1 MTFTFACP
9 LCGNSLTA
17 PASRAGREVTCPKC
31 RASVT
36 APTAAKASTEKS
48 VKHDA
53 PAAASDHAALLVPT
67 SSVSHED
74 LIDMT
79 AMVDIVFFL
88 LIFFMVTSIQALESV
103 IGLPTPQTS
112 DAAPSAQV
120 VADVANDPSFI
131 TVTIEGDDTIWVEDE
146 QVFSGQDLRM
156 KLRDLRDRDFQPT
169 GLIVMGHPDASHGSL
184 VTVLDAGADAGMEDL
199 RFSVSESLD
208 GTGG

>member
-1 MTFTFACP
+1 MTLAFNCP
-9 LCGNSLTA
+9 LCGQPIA
-17 PASRAGREVTCPKC
+17 ASPDRAGREVVCPKC
-31 RASVT
+31 RAGVI
-36 APTAAKASTEKS
+36 APSQPRSSAPAPQTAAPPS
-48 VKHDA
+48 
-53 PAAASDHAALLVPT
+53 SDHAALLLPSRT
-67 SSVSHED
+67 AHHED

-120 VADVANDPSFI
+120 VADVANDPSFV

-146 QVFSGQDLRM
+146 QVFNGQELRM
-156 KLRDLRDRDFQPT
+156 KLRDLRDQDFQPT

-208 GTGG
+208 EPAG